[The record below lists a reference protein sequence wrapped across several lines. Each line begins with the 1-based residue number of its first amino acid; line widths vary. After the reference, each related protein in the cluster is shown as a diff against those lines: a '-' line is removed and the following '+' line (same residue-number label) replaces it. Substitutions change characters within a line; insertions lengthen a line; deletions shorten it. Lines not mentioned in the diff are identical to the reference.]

1 MASIIRAEG
10 ERHPLTVGCSVPVS
24 SFGYNYSAEVIELK
38 ERTAMIRYTNKGGTV
53 WTLRVKRDDIAAPT
67 AAKKAATERGVKT
80 RTLRNGVMWRKNNLE
95 YATKSAEETLE
106 QINHRREQSR
116 KIAAGYGWKI
126 GAHDAPMT
134 QAEFEIHRAERVAYE
149 LRNREEL
156 AAAEA
161 ALAAHLN
168 TQEN

>member
-1 MASIIRAEG
+1 MASIIRAAG
-10 ERHPLTVGCSVPVS
+10 ERHQLTVGCSVPVN
-24 SFGYNYSAEVIELK
+24 SFGYLYTAEVIELK

-80 RTLRNGVMWRKNNLE
+80 RQLRSGVMWRKRNLE

-106 QINHRREQSR
+106 QVNHRREQSR

-126 GAHDAPMT
+126 EPHHTPMT
-134 QAEFEIHRAERVAYE
+134 QAEFEIHRAEAVAYE
-149 LRNREEL
+149 LRNRQEL
-156 AAAEA
+156 ADAIA
-161 ALAAHLN
+161 ALDAHLN
-168 TQEN
+168 TKES